1 MTQTRLL
8 VVKETELSNGLEA
21 RQAADPAP
29 LERREEGF
37 DIGVDGAPRGG
48 GALARVGVSY
58 EGVSPLGRR
67 RRDSERRELGGER
80 GAWEVHERRRAQRFR
95 GIGEE
100 GAVTR
105 GEERRG

>member
-1 MTQTRLL
+1 L

-48 GALARVGVSY
+48 GALA
-58 EGVSPLGRR
+58 
-67 RRDSERRELGGER
+67 
-80 GAWEVHERRRAQRFR
+80 
-95 GIGEE
+95 
-100 GAVTR
+100 
-105 GEERRG
+105 